1 MKKIVSIVL
10 ALALVL
16 LCVGAA
22 MADNG
27 TLTIENATASQDY
40 VAYKIFSAEYTGNA
54 ASSTATPI
62 TGVVYTIAA
71 AKESLIDANAPFE
84 ISTAVGQN
92 GEHIINKKTTA
103 SDQDV
108 IDWLKDNYSSFDATG
123 TALTYNEN
131 GTATSSLPY
140 GYYYITS
147 SLGTAISV
155 DTLNS
160 AVSVKD
166 KNPST
171 PTGPDKEITAE
182 DSSVDEALD
191 GSGYQKKL
199 NEAGVGSV
207 ETFTVDFNATNW
219 KKAAGNVEAT
229 RMTVYNFKD
238 TPVGLD
244 INTSSFVVTVNY
256 GTSAAETVTVTPVKD
271 ANGVVTFDIPWVDG
285 DNFKYQAQA
294 GNGELI
300 PVHIT
305 YTATVTAAA
314 ATVVAPNEVKIAY
327 NNDPDNNQLGEP
339 STTTTKTYKFKLLK
353 TDATNNPLL
362 GAEFELYY
370 GDGTGSPLHF
380 TMVEAGVYRYD
391 ASAQNTHI
399 APVGDNAQALILGLD
414 DASYTLKEVVV
425 PAGYNKAADKAV
437 TGLSPVDAADAAI
450 TTVTVVNNQGTE
462 LPSTGGI
469 GTTIFYILGGL
480 LVIGAAVILVARRKA
495 QD

>member
-1 MKKIVSIVL
+1 MKKLIALVL
-10 ALALVL
+10 ALAMVA
-16 LCVGAA
+16 LCGLAL
-22 MADNG
+22 ADG

-40 VAYKIFSAEYTGNA
+40 VAYKIFSAEYTGDA

-62 TGVVYTIAA
+62 NGVIYTIAA
-71 AKESLIDANAPFE
+71 AKESLIDASAPFE

-92 GEHIINKKTTA
+92 GEHIINKKSTA

-108 IDWLKDNYSSFDATG
+108 ITWLQAHYTDFDATG

-131 GTATSSLPY
+131 GTATGTLPF

-155 DTLNS
+155 DTLNN

-171 PTGPDKEITAE
+171 PTGPDKEIVAE
-182 DSSVDEALD
+182 DSSVDTALD
-191 GSGYQKKL
+191 WDSLQKKL

-207 ETFTVDFNATNW
+207 QTYTVDFNATNW
-219 KKAAGNVEAT
+219 KKEAGNVEAT

-244 INTSSFVVTVNY
+244 IDTSSFVVTVNY
-256 GTSAAETVTVTPVKD
+256 GTSAAETVSVTPSKD
-271 ANGVVTFDIPWVDG
+271 ADGVVTFDIPWVDG
-285 DNFKYQAQA
+285 DNFLYQAQS

-314 ATVVAPNEVKIAY
+314 ATVVAPNTVDVDF
-327 NNDPDNNQLGEP
+327 NNSHETGHLGD

-353 TDATNNPLL
+353 TDGTNALL

-370 GDGTGSPLHF
+370 GDGSGDALHF
-380 TMVEAGVYRYD
+380 DLVEEGVYRYN
-391 ASAQNTHI
+391 ASGSVTHI
-399 APVGDNAQALILGLD
+399 APVGENATALITGLD
-414 DASYTLKEVVV
+414 NASYTLKEVVV
-425 PAGYNKAADKAV
+425 PAGYNKAADQPV
-437 TGLSPVDAADAAI
+437 SGLSPVDAADAE
-450 TTVTVVNNQGTE
+450 TTRVTVVNSQGTE